1 MHSTVTISVSIVTY
15 HPDLILLNKVLESLV
30 SSLEMAKESGIIG
43 EHEIFLVD
51 NGRDFETDPTIMI
64 PIKKKDLNVKFLTGH
79 GNVGYGLGNNLA
91 FESSMGDYFVV
102 LNPDVILEPKTMT
115 SALSFMSTNNDCGLL
130 APAAFDHQ
138 GEKLSICKR
147 YPSVID
153 LAVRG
158 FLPRRLRKLFASRLA
173 KYEMQDLL
181 NQESIVWNPD
191 LVSGCFMLF
200 RREVF
205 SHLQGFSPK
214 YFMYFED
221 FDMSIRTR
229 KISAIAY
236 VPSVKI
242 EHYGGNASRKG
253 LRHISMFISSAVKFF
268 NTHGWRWV

>member
-1 MHSTVTISVSIVTY
+1 MHSRVTISVSIVTY
-15 HPDLILLNKVLESLV
+15 HPDLILLNKVLDSLG

-51 NGRDFETDPTIMI
+51 NGRDFETDPTIMT
-64 PIKKKDLNVKFLTGH
+64 PINKKYLNVKFLTGH

-91 FESSMGDYFVV
+91 FESSTGDYFVV

-138 GEKLSICKR
+138 GGKLSICKR

-181 NQESIVWNPD
+181 NQESIFWNPD

-205 SHLQGFSPK
+205 SLLQGFSPK

-221 FDMSIRTR
+221 FDISIRTR

-242 EHYGGNASRKG
+242 DHYGGNASRKG
-253 LRHISMFISSAVKFF
+253 LKHILMFCISAYRFF
-268 NTHGWRWV
+268 VTHGWQWI